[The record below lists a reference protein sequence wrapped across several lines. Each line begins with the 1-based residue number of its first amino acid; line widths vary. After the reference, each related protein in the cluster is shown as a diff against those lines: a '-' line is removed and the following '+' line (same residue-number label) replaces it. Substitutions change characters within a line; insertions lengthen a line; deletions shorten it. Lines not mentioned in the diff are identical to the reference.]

1 MGRVLIVDDSRTARE
16 LHRRALEAAG
26 FEVALARDGMDAL
39 VQLSLDSSID
49 LVVTDLE
56 MDQMDGFMLTEAIK
70 ASRSSLPIVV
80 VSSKGQDEIR
90 ERVIAAGAD
99 AYIVKRSFSWNLLV
113 RTVERLL
120 AGPRLLTGL
129 SPAA

>member
-1 MGRVLIVDDSRTARE
+1 MSRVLVVDDSRTARE
-16 LHRRALEAAG
+16 VHRKALESAG
-26 FEVALARDGMDAL
+26 FDVLVASDGMEAL
-39 VQLSLDSSID
+39 VQLSLDGTID

-56 MDQMDGFMLTEAIK
+56 MNEMDGYMLTEAIK
-70 ASRSSLPIVV
+70 ASRAALPIVV
-80 VSSKGQDEIR
+80 VSSNGQDEIR

-113 RTVERLL
+113 RTVEHLL
-120 AGPRLLTGL
+120 SSPGLLTRL